1 MENYFRITGYS
12 PEKNVSFIIDSYGAY
27 EKLWQFS
34 SLIVQ
39 KGCKVIEVG
48 NSDKFLDGKIERLN
62 TPSKQIVLRA
72 TAEGEPVYTSFDY
85 NGITYKAIAVGDK
98 IYIPDKSKI

>member
-27 EKLWQFS
+27 KKLWQFS

-48 NSDKFLDGKIERLN
+48 NSDKFLDGNITKLN
-62 TPSKQIVLRA
+62 KPSKQIVLRA
-72 TAEGEPVYTSFDY
+72 TAEGEPVYTTFEH
-85 NGITYKAIAVGDK
+85 NGIIYKAIAVGEK
-98 IYIPDKSKI
+98 RYIPDKCKI